1 MKVSTITC
9 HDVYNY
15 GASLQAYALQEYCK
29 SLGCDYEIIDYKPPY
44 LSQHFKLGVVANSR
58 YDVPVVKQLYLLMK
72 LPGRLSALPKKRHFD
87 AFTSQFLHL
96 SSRRYHSCEDLRE
109 NCPDADLYLAGS
121 DQIWN
126 TLFKNGHDASFYLDF
141 VDANKRR
148 VAYAASFATDKIFN
162 DTGNLVSQRLQNFDA
177 VSVREMSALTLLES
191 LGRRDGVLVVDPVFL
206 LGADKWL
213 SLVSNAQL
221 RDLTS
226 DYILVYDCERSLRLK
241 EIAVELKKRTG
252 LPVYSLATTCGGY
265 VDRDYS
271 LSGPLEFLSLLS
283 RARYVVANSFHA
295 LAFSL
300 IFKKDFYIVNRSEAI
315 NTRMRDFLSYLHM
328 SQRLIDTPSQLS
340 SENIDHTSSSTLL
353 NTLIAES
360 KRFLQMQISSCR
372 G

>member
-1 MKVSTITC
+1 MKIATITC

-44 LSQHFKLGVVANSR
+44 LSQHFKLDVVANSR

-72 LPGRLSALPKKRHFD
+72 LPGRLCALRKKRRFD
-87 AFTSQFLHL
+87 VFTSQFLQL
-96 SSRRYHSCEDLRE
+96 SSRRYNSCEDLRL
-109 NCPDADLYLAGS
+109 NYPDADLYLAGS

-162 DTGNLVSQRLQNFDA
+162 DPENQVYKRLQNFDA
-177 VSVREMSALTLLES
+177 ISVREMSALGLLES
-191 LGRRDGVLVVDPVFL
+191 LGRTDGVLVADPVFL
-206 LGADKWL
+206 LEADKWL
-213 SLVSNAQL
+213 SLARNVQL
-221 RDLTS
+221 RASTG

-241 EIAVELKKRTG
+241 EITVELKRRTG
-252 LPVYSLATTCGGY
+252 LPVYSLSTTCGGY

-315 NTRMRDFLSYLHM
+315 NTRMRDFLKYVGLHD
-328 SQRLIDTPSQLS
+328 RLIMESGHLNAMDINWRHVFASLQSLIVRSEDFLKIQL
-340 SENIDHTSSSTLL
+340 
-353 NTLIAES
+353 
-360 KRFLQMQISSCR
+360 K
-372 G
+372 